1 MQIPSEQRIT
11 RPAYQKLTSNEKED
25 FWKSELELLNESKIS
40 TRKFCSSRFYSEHT
54 FSYWRKKL
62 NNPKPKVGFEKVILQ
77 ESPLSLPSG
86 YRLELTTPS
95 GIKITVTE

>member
-1 MQIPSEQRIT
+1 MQIPSDEPIT
-11 RPAYQKLTSNEKED
+11 RLAYQKLTNNEKED
-25 FWKSELELLNESKIS
+25 FWQSEIELLKKSEIS

-62 NNPKPKVGFEKVILQ
+62 NNPKSKGGFKKVTIKEGPP
-77 ESPLSLPSG
+77 SPASG